1 MQVFAMG
8 GYRVNSC
15 QKYTLGGTP
24 LARSNHV
31 YCQLVDKMKKVE
43 NVQKVNVVCLTDGEA
58 NPMSYI
64 SEEDRW
70 NDGNIEKTVTRSIAH
85 ACASIIFF
93 FVIKKQ
99 GTKKI

>member
-1 MQVFAMG
+1 MG

-24 LARSNHV
+24 LAEAIMCTR
-31 YCQLVDKMKKVE
+31 QLVDKMKKVE
-43 NVQKVNVVCLTDGEA
+43 NVQKVNVVCLTDGES

-70 NDGNIEKTVTRSIAH
+70 NDGRH
-85 ACASIIFF
+85 
-93 FVIKKQ
+93 
-99 GTKKI
+99 